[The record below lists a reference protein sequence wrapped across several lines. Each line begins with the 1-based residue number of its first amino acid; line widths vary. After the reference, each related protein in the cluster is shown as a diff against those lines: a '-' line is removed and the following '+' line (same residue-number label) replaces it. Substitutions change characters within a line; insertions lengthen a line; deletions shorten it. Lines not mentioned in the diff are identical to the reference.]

1 MRPSWINEVKE
12 VDEDEARVL
21 VALGL
26 PCWYDCRSKECPYED
41 EPFSTYNRAESVF
54 RNRSPW
60 SKWDHWFYYTTLGE
74 SLER

>member
-26 PCWYDCRSKECPYED
+26 PCWYDCHSKECPYD
-41 EPFSTYNRAESVF
+41 DKPFSTFTRAEHADRGNPS
-54 RNRSPW
+54 W
-60 SKWDHWFYYTTLGE
+60 KEWEYWFYYTTLGE
-74 SLER
+74 SLEQ